1 MKVNDTFVLN
11 FVGLG
16 LIVQNAENV
25 KKVLRM
31 FWQAKL
37 YWINSKTL
45 MNLVNSTLN
54 STLMEEKKLVI
65 PLCFL

>member
-25 KKVLRM
+25 QKVLRM

-37 YWINSKTL
+37 YWINSKNT
-45 MNLVNSTLN
+45 NES
-54 STLMEEKKLVI
+54 
-65 PLCFL
+65 